1 MLIDIRS
8 LLVYGVILNFLFL
21 IQSVVTWRRGRHH
34 VGGPGFWLVGY
45 GFFVLGILLVALRG
59 VASDLV
65 SIIIANLIITTG
77 IALKLYGLSV
87 CLSAPNRRVFQ
98 VLVAWVGLSGLL
110 MALFLYGI
118 PSLVVRMKI
127 NSLFNGVLGA
137 GAMWY
142 LYKQPRSDV
151 RDHSWPLLICF
162 GGVSLLF
169 LFRLGRAFFW
179 TAGPSWL
186 TADDV
191 IESWLMMV
199 LLALM
204 AGVAVGEMVLLHGHM
219 QAKLRTFSNDL
230 ASANQ
235 RLRSEVQRRAMAEET
250 LLAMNAELGCTQK
263 EILLTL
269 AEVVEFRS
277 KETALHVAR
286 VAEYARILGNAL
298 KLPDEEVRLLAD
310 AAPMHDIG
318 KIAIPDEILLKPDAL
333 TPAEMDIVRNHT
345 TIGHNLLDKSE
356 RPLIRMAASIAH
368 EHHEQWDGGGYPLG
382 KRGEEISVPGRVVCL
397 CDVYDAL
404 SMDRPYKAA
413 WELSR
418 VVAYIREQGGHM
430 FDPDLVQ
437 AFVETVDQFARVTA
451 ELSDGGCGF

>member
-8 LLVYGVILNFLFL
+8 LLVSGTLLNFLFL
-21 IQSVVTWRRGRHH
+21 ILSVLTWQRGRHH
-34 VGGPGFWLVGY
+34 VGGPGYWLVGY
-45 GFFVLGILLVALRG
+45 GCFVLGILLVALRG

-65 SIIIANLIITTG
+65 SIVLANLIISG
-77 IALKLYGLSV
+77 GLALKMYGLSV
-87 CLSAPNRRVFQ
+87 CLSAPNRRIVRL
-98 VLVAWVGLSGLL
+98 LVAWVGLSGFL
-110 MALFLYGI
+110 MAFFLYGI
-118 PSLVVRMKI
+118 PSLAVRMKI
-127 NSLFNGVLGA
+127 NSVFNGVLGA

-142 LYKQPRSDV
+142 LFRQPKTDV

-169 LFRLGRAFFW
+169 VFRFGRAFFW

-186 TADDV
+186 TANDV

-199 LLALM
+199 LLALI
-204 AGVAVGEMVLLHGHM
+204 AGIAVGEMVLLHGHM
-219 QAKLRTFSNDL
+219 QAKLRTFSHDL
-230 ASANQ
+230 ASSNQ
-235 RLRSEVQRRAMAEET
+235 RLRSEVQRRSMAEEA

-298 KLPDEEVRLLAD
+298 KLPDDEVRLLAD

-318 KIAIPDEILLKPDAL
+318 KIAIPDEILMKPDVL
-333 TPAEMDIVRNHT
+333 TPAEMDIVRSHT
-345 TIGHNLLDKSE
+345 IVGYNLLNKSE
-356 RPLIRMAASIAH
+356 RPLIRMAAVIAH

-382 KRGEEISVPGRVVCL
+382 KRGEGISVPGRVVCL

-413 WELSR
+413 WELSE
-418 VVAYIREQGGHM
+418 VVAFIREQGGHM
-430 FDPDLVQ
+430 FDPDVVH
-437 AFVETVDQFARVTA
+437 AFVETVDQFAQVTA
-451 ELSDGGCGF
+451 ELADGGCGF